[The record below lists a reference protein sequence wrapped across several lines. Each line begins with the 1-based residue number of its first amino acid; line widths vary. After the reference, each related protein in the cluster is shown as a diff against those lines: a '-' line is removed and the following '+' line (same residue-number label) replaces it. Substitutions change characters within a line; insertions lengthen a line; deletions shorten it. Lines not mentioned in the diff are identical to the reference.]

1 MTRLLELS
9 ILIHCRMTGAI
20 GRWVSSRRA
29 LPTHEGQS
37 TIEWVLI
44 TSGLAVGIVT
54 ILQLLTG
61 ALTEYFTALAD
72 WLRQHRPV

>member
-9 ILIHCRMTGAI
+9 ILIHCRMTGAL
-20 GRWVSSRRA
+20 GRWLSRRRA
-29 LPTHEGQS
+29 PTTPTGQS

-44 TSGLAVGIVT
+44 TSSLAVGIVT

-61 ALTEYFTALAD
+61 ALTEYFTAFAD
-72 WLRQHRPV
+72 WLRQNRPV